1 MDVARLAAYALCVAA
16 AAMPAAAQPPPA
28 PPPAAPPP
36 AAPPPARPRTLTLAM
51 QSGEERAALQGVYV
65 SPFANVTGIATSVEP
80 WDGTLD
86 SLRAKLHP
94 PDPPGE
100 APPTAAE
107 GWDVA
112 LVPAGELQAGCDE
125 GLFEK
130 LDWSAIGGRDHY
142 QAAAVSDCG
151 VGGVVRSLVLSW
163 DRDKYPGTPSWG
175 DFFDVAKYPGKRG
188 LRRDP
193 RGCLEFALLADGV
206 APGDVY
212 KTLRGSDG
220 VDRAFHKLDQLR
232 PYIVW
237 WQRSDEAAQL
247 LASGEVLMTSA
258 LNGAITLA
266 NHTQHRNLGVQWSGG
281 LTSVQAWAIVKGS
294 PERALAAQ
302 FLYFAGMPAIQARML
317 PLLPYPGMAKG
328 VNELAPPEQAL
339 ASPTLP
345 ANLAAG
351 LPVDEGFWRDNAE
364 RLGQRFS
371 AWLSN

>member
-1 MDVARLAAYALCVAA
+1 MDVPARLAAYALCMAA
-16 AAMPAAAQPPPA
+16 ALPAAAQPP
-28 PPPAAPPP
+28 AA
-36 AAPPPARPRTLTLAM
+36 RRLTLAM
-51 QSGEERAALQGVYV
+51 QGGEERAALQGVYV
-65 SPFANVTGIATSVEP
+65 SPFANVTGIATSVEA

-86 SLRAKLHP
+86 SLRARLRP
-94 PDPPGE
+94 PADPPADAG
-100 APPTAAE
+100 ATAAD
-107 GWDVA
+107 GWDLA

-130 LDWSAIGGRDHY
+130 LDWSAIGGREHY
-142 QAAAVSDCG
+142 QAAAAVSDCG

-212 KTLRGSDG
+212 KALRGSDG

-232 PYIVW
+232 PYVVW

-258 LNGAITLA
+258 PNGAVTLA
-266 NHTQHRNLGVQWSGG
+266 NHTQHRNLGVQWAGA

-294 PERALAAQ
+294 PDRALAAQ

-317 PLLPYPGMAKG
+317 PLLPYPGLAKG

-351 LPVDEGFWRDNAE
+351 LAADEGFWRDNAE